1 VGLAIGV
8 DVGGTKV
15 AAGVVDDAGKVI
27 AELRRPTPSESPA
40 RTADVIVDVVQELC
54 RDYEVT
60 AIGVGAAGFI
70 DTGRSTVMFSPNL
83 AWRDEP
89 LRERI
94 SARVSLPVVIE
105 NDANAAGW
113 AEAKYGAGRGEQHIT
128 LVTLGTGIGGA
139 LVIDGKLYRGRF
151 GIAGEPGHMTMVQ
164 DGILCGCGN
173 RGCWERYCSGTA
185 LTRAAQLRVAESPM
199 EGRDLLELAGGTIEG
214 ITGPLV
220 TEAAKAGE
228 KLSLSLLGDIS
239 RWLGLGFANIA
250 AVLDPGIFIV
260 GGGLAAA
267 GELLLEPARES
278 YAGALT
284 GRGHRPIAQI
294 LLAQLGNEAGVV
306 GAADLARM
314 EA

>member
-1 VGLAIGV
+1 MGLAIGV

-15 AAGVVDDAGKVI
+15 AAGVVADDGTVV
-27 AELRRPTPSESPA
+27 AEVRRPTPSASPEQ
-40 RTADVIVDVVQELC
+40 TADVIVELVEEL
-54 RDYEVT
+54 RKEHDVT

-70 DTGRSTVMFSPNL
+70 DSARSTVMFSPNL

-94 SARVSLPVVIE
+94 SDRIGLPVVIE

-113 AEAKYGAGRGEQHIT
+113 AEAKFGAGRGEAHLV

-139 LVIDGKLYRGRF
+139 IVLEGKLYRGRW

-185 LTRAAQLRVAESPM
+185 LTRAARERVTASPVA
-199 EGRDLLELAGGTIEG
+199 GHDLLEFAGGDVKG
-214 ITGPLV
+214 LTGPVV

-228 KLSLSLLGDIS
+228 QLAVELLADVS
-239 RWLGLGFANIA
+239 RWLGLGLANIS
-250 AVLDPGIFIV
+250 AVLDPGTYII

-267 GELLLEPARES
+267 GELLLAPARTS

-284 GRGHRPIAQI
+284 GRGHRPLAEIR
-294 LLAQLGNEAGVV
+294 LAQLGNEAGVV
-306 GAADLARM
+306 GAADLARL
-314 EA
+314 ES